1 MKEVITW
8 LCFLIL
14 LGSISCQEEK
24 NSEQKGLYI
33 VATTGMVADV
43 VKNVA
48 GEKADVEPLMGAGV
62 DPHLYKPS
70 QSDLPKLRRADV
82 VFYNGL
88 HLEGKMSEILEK
100 LAENKPVYAL
110 SEAIVSEKLHRV
122 SGSAVDPHIWFDVS
136 LWAMTV
142 PFVAKKLGEIDTTN
156 ADYYRENAIR
166 YQKQLELLHEE
177 VKQMLAQIP
186 QEKRVLVTAHD
197 AFGYFG
203 RAYQVEV
210 KGLQGISTV
219 SEFGVKEITDM
230 VDFIVERKIKAVFVE
245 SSVPTKSIEAVMQGC
260 RQKGHAVR
268 MGGNLF
274 SDAMGADNTPEGTY
288 IGMVRHNVKTIV
300 EALQ

>member
-1 MKEVITW
+1 MLV
-8 LCFLIL
+8 
-14 LGSISCQEEK
+14 GSVSCQEEK

-43 VKNVA
+43 VKNVV
-48 GEKADVEPLMGAGV
+48 GEKGEVEALMGAGV

-70 QSDLPKLRRADV
+70 QSDLPKLRKADV
-82 VFYNGL
+82 IFYNGL
-88 HLEGKMSEILEK
+88 HLEGKMSEVLEK
-100 LAENKPVYAL
+100 VAESKPVYAL
-110 SEAIVSEKLHRV
+110 AQAIPVERLQKVGNEHTF
-122 SGSAVDPHIWFDVS
+122 DPHIWFDVS

-142 PFVAKKLGEIDTTN
+142 PFVAQKLAQMDTIN
-156 ADYYRENAIR
+156 ALYYHENALR
-166 YQKQLELLHEE
+166 YQKQLNGLHEE
-177 VKQMLAQIP
+177 IKQLLGQIP

-210 KGLQGISTV
+210 RGLQGISTV
-219 SEFGVKEITDM
+219 GEFGIKDMTDM
-230 VDFIVERKIKAVFVE
+230 VDFIVSRKINAIFVE
-245 SSVPTKSIEAVMQGC
+245 SSVPTKSIEAVIQGA
-260 RQKGHAVR
+260 RQKGHSVR

-274 SDAMGADNTPEGTY
+274 SDAMGEENTPEGTY